1 VQEDG
6 ASDFEK
12 LRLKTDAFAKK
23 NGARPRAY
31 LALIGN
37 NPAMRTARA
46 QFSGGFIGCGGFEIV
61 DGVITNSNDEALK
74 KALEVN
80 AEITVVC
87 GSDEDYATLG
97 IEFTRQYKAAKK
109 DSVLILAGYP
119 AESIEELK
127 SAGIDEF
134 IHMRA
139 NLIDTLSSLQQKLNI
154 V

>member
-1 VQEDG
+1 
-6 ASDFEK
+6 
-12 LRLKTDAFAKK
+12 LPRKT
-23 NGARPRAY
+23 NNRPRAY

-46 QFSGGFIGCGGFEIV
+46 QFSGGFIGCGGFEII
-61 DGVITNSNDEALK
+61 DGVITKSNDEAVK
-74 KALEVN
+74 KALDID

-97 IEFTRQYKAAKK
+97 IEFARQYKAAKK

-119 AESIEELK
+119 AEEHRRAQRVLELMN
-127 SAGIDEF
+127 SF
-134 IHMRA
+134 IMRA